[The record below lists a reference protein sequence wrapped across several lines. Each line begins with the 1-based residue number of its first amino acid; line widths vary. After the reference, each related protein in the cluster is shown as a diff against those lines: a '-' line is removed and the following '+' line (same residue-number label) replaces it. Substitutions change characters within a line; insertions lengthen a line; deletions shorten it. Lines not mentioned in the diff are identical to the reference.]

1 MQIVTHTLP
10 VIYSVYLTGAMLIWQ
25 VVGRRGDEDTGSRGA
40 VKVVTPHASRLTSH
54 VSRFT
59 HSLILL
65 LPGLF
70 LATLLGAAQLLPLLE
85 LARYSNRSL
94 SLDQASE
101 FALAPAQLLVGLLL
115 PTAQAGHEYVIYAGL
130 VPLLLASF
138 GLSRQNRW
146 ALFYGLVFGFAVLFA
161 LGPHNPLHTLFYY
174 AAPGFRYIR
183 TPARIFFAGALVLA
197 VLVGFGV
204 DRLAQQSWT
213 VRAKRW
219 LTRLTVALAPLALLV
234 GLGLAF
240 ATPSGQGG
248 GGEGIRRSALA
259 LALFIPLGLS
269 LILLR
274 AQRVISAQITV
285 ALLGLLLFADLA
297 WFDSSLLR
305 FTPLEQALLPGRAA
319 AEYLAQKP
327 GYFRVYSPSYSL
339 PMATAA
345 AAGLHLA
352 DGVEPVHLARYD
364 ELMARAGGYNDP
376 GFSVTIPKFGPGP
389 LETSLQAVQPNL
401 KLLGLLNVTYLV
413 SAFPM
418 PWPGL
423 TLETEFGG
431 TYIYRNELALPRA
444 WVTHQAVPAEAD
456 WLAQLETLPE
466 GGDVAIVEDSVEN
479 VERSTFNVPRSTV
492 EITAYS
498 ADKIELET
506 EITRPGWLVLSEIWY
521 PGWQAMVNG
530 SPQPVEKV
538 NGLLRGLY
546 LSQPG
551 RYRVIM
557 AYQPASVAWG
567 NWISVISA
575 GFLLAAGS
583 GALWADR
590 RKNEA

>member
-1 MQIVTHTLP
+1 MKVVTHHAP
-10 VIYSVYLTGAMLIWQ
+10 
-25 VVGRRGDEDTGSRGA
+25 RP
-40 VKVVTPHASRLTSH
+40 TPHASRLTPH

-59 HSLILL
+59 HSFLLL
-65 LPGLF
+65 LPGLL
-70 LATLLGAAQLLPLLE
+70 LAGLLSAAQLLPLLE
-85 LARYSNRSL
+85 LTRYSNRSL

-115 PTAQAGHEYVIYAGL
+115 PTARAGHEYVIYTGL
-130 VPLLLASF
+130 IPLLLAPF

-146 ALFYGLVFGFAVLFA
+146 SVFYGLVFVFAVLFA

-183 TPARIFFAGALVLA
+183 TPARIFFVGALALA
-197 VLVGFGV
+197 VLAGFGV
-204 DRLAQQSWT
+204 ERLVQQPWS
-213 VRAKRW
+213 VSAKKW

-234 GLGLAF
+234 GLGLVF
-240 ATPSGQGG
+240 LTPAGQGG
-248 GGEGIRRSALA
+248 GTESIRRSALA
-259 LALFIPLGLS
+259 LAVFIPLGLS

-319 AEYLAQKP
+319 AAYLAQKP

-339 PMATAA
+339 PMSTAA

-364 ELMARAGGYNDP
+364 ALMARAGGYNDA

-401 KLLGLLNVTYLV
+401 KLLGLLNVTTLV

-423 TLETEFGG
+423 TLETEIDG

-444 WVTHQAVPAEAD
+444 WVAHQAVLAEAD
-456 WLAQLETLPE
+456 WLGQLEALPE
-466 GGDVAIVEDSVEN
+466 GGNVAVVEDSVEN
-479 VERSTFNVPRSTV
+479 VQRSTFNVQRSPV
-492 EITAYS
+492 EITAYT
-498 ADKIELET
+498 ADKMELET
-506 EITRPGWLVLSEIWY
+506 EITQPGWLVVSEIWY
-521 PGWQAMVNG
+521 PGWQATVNG

-551 RYRVIM
+551 
-557 AYQPASVAWG
+557 AYQIRLVYRPESVVWG
-567 NWISVISA
+567 QWISGVTVV
-575 GFLLAAGS
+575 LLLVGGMFY
-583 GALWADR
+583 GAIR
-590 RKNEA
+590 RSS